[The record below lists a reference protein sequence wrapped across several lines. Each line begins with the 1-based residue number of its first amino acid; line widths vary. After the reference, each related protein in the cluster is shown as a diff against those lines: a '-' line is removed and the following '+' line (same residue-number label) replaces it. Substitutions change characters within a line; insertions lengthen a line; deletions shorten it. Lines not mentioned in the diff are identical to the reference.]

1 MEQGVT
7 DMAKPKSPMVSVE
20 WLAQRLGTKNLIIL
34 DATFFMPAQG
44 RHAGKEY
51 AAAHIPGAQFFD
63 IDAVADHASDLPHML
78 PKATDFAIF
87 AVGVGIGAATTVVI
101 YDANHFMASARAW
114 WTFRVFGHD
123 QVFVLDGGLA
133 RWNDRGLPLSSAAVT
148 HDRAAFDSC
157 FRPNL
162 VCSLS
167 RMLELLEAADKTQI
181 VDARSAGRFAGSE
194 TEPRTGLR
202 SGHIPGSHNLPF
214 SRLIDANTHCL
225 KPQPQLLRAFFDAG
239 IDPQRP
245 VVATCGSGV
254 TASILALALYC
265 LGNHEVAVYDG
276 SWSEWGQ
283 REDTPISRL

>member
-7 DMAKPKSPMVSVE
+7 DMTQLKSPMVSVE
-20 WLAQRLGTKNLIIL
+20 WLAQRLGTQNLIIL

-44 RHAGKEY
+44 RHAAKDY
-51 AAAHIPGAQFFD
+51 AVAHIPGAQFFD
-63 IDAVADHASDLPHML
+63 IDAIADPASDLPHML
-78 PKATDFAIF
+78 PNATDFALF
-87 AVGVGIGAATTVVI
+87 AAGMGIGAATTVVI

-123 QVFVLDGGLA
+123 RVFVLDGGLA
-133 RWNDRGLPLSSAAVT
+133 RWNDRGLPLSSAVVT
-148 HDRAAFDSC
+148 HDRAIFDSC

-162 VCSLS
+162 VYSLNH
-167 RMLELLEAADKTQI
+167 MLELLVATDKTQI
-181 VDARSAGRFAGSE
+181 VDARSAGRYAGSE
-194 TEPRTGLR
+194 PEPRTGLR

-214 SRLIDANTHCL
+214 SQLIDANSHRL
-225 KPQPQLLRAFFDAG
+225 KPQALLLRAFLDAG
-239 IDPQRP
+239 IDPQRL

-265 LGNHEVAVYDG
+265 LGNHDVAVYDG
-276 SWSEWGQ
+276 SWSEWGL